1 MSYFYSHRCA
11 KCGGDDDVSK
21 SWKSWWFCKACFDG
35 AHRDAKKELNSITNK
50 SYCDP
55 ILYHYAHLQYT
66 KEFEAVLFRTP
77 PHQPAMLQ
85 AMKQFVANVAC
96 KYSCD
101 EATTQ
106 YAQAIFMHRMKDAI
120 KECEYICNQGVR
132 VHTS

>member
-1 MSYFYSHRCA
+1 MLYQH
-11 KCGGDDDVSK
+11 
-21 SWKSWWFCKACFDG
+21 
-35 AHRDAKKELNSITNK
+35 AHE
-50 SYCDP
+50 
-55 ILYHYAHLQYT
+55 QYT